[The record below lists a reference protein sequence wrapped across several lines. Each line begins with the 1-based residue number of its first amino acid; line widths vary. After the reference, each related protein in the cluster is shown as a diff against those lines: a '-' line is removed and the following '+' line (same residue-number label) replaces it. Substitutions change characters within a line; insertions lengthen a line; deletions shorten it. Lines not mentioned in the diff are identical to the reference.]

1 LVISDKKILLFNE
14 WDCSEIN
21 VNDEGLKRY
30 ISFRP
35 CLLPHSSGRHEHK
48 RFHKSYIHIVERLV
62 NKLMSPG
69 RNNGKKML
77 AMNAMRQ
84 AFKIIEYK
92 TSLNPV
98 QVLVNAIVN
107 SAPREETTR
116 ISYGGIVF
124 HSSVDS
130 APQRRVDVGLNLI
143 AQSIKS
149 DSFNNLKSFEE
160 LIAEQIILAGQN
172 DPRSFAVKRKQ
183 DMERVA
189 LAAR

>member
-1 LVISDKKILLFNE
+1 MVVSDKKILLFNE
-14 WDCSEIN
+14 YDCSNIE

-30 ISFRP
+30 ISFKP

-48 RFHKSYIHIVERLV
+48 RFHKSYIHVVERLV

-77 AMNAMRQ
+77 AMNAMNR
-84 AFKIIEYK
+84 AFKIIELK
-92 TSLNPV
+92 TGMNPV

-124 HSSVDS
+124 HSAVDS
-130 APQRRVDVGLNLI
+130 APQRRVDVGLALI
-143 AQSIKS
+143 ATAIKS

-160 LIAEQIILAGQN
+160 LIAEQIILAGSN
-172 DPRSFAVKRKQ
+172 DPRSFAVKKKQ

>member
-1 LVISDKKILLFNE
+1 MVISDKKILLFNE

>member
-1 LVISDKKILLFNE
+1 MVLSNRNILLFNE
-14 WDCSEIN
+14 WDCSNIE
-21 VNDEGLKRY
+21 VKDEGLKRY

-35 CLLPHSSGRHEHK
+35 CLLPHSGGRHEHK
-48 RFHKSYIHIVERLV
+48 RFHKSNVHIVERLI

-84 AFKIIEYK
+84 AFKIIHIR
-92 TSLNPV
+92 TGDNPV
-98 QVLVNAIVN
+98 QVLVNAIMN

-130 APQRRVDVGLNLI
+130 APQRRVDIGLNLI

-149 DSFNNLKSFEE
+149 NTFNSLKSFEE
-160 LIAEQIILAGQN
+160 LIADQIVLAAEN
-172 DPRSFAVKRKQ
+172 DTRSYAVKRKQ
-183 DMERVA
+183 DIERVA

>member
-1 LVISDKKILLFNE
+1 MVLSDQNILLYNE
-14 WDCSEIN
+14 WDCSNIEIK
-21 VNDEGLKRY
+21 DEGLKRY
-30 ISFRP
+30 ISFKP
-35 CLLPHSSGRHEHK
+35 SLLPHSSGRHEHK

-77 AMNAMRQ
+77 AMNAMRR
-84 AFKIIEYK
+84 AFKIIEVK
-92 TSLNPV
+92 TSQNPV
-98 QVLVNAIVN
+98 QILINALIN

-124 HSSVDS
+124 HSAVDS
-130 APQRRVDVGLNLI
+130 APQRRVDVGLNLL

-160 LIAEQIILAGQN
+160 LIAEQIILAADN
-172 DPRSFAVKRKQ
+172 DPRSYAVKRKQ
-183 DMERVA
+183 DIERVA